1 MASSTLIK
9 SLTRLYNKGSLT
21 KEDIA
26 ERAQKGTIT
35 AEEYEQITGEG
46 ICAEQEVEG

>member
-26 ERAQKGTIT
+26 ERVEKGTI
-35 AEEYEQITGEG
+35 APEDYETITGNAYPANADE
-46 ICAEQEVEG
+46 

>member
-1 MASSTLIK
+1 MASSTLVK

-26 ERAQKGTIT
+26 ERVHKGTIT
-35 AEEYEQITGEG
+35 PEDYEVITGEAYPG
-46 ICAEQEVEG
+46 NADE

>member
-1 MASSTLIK
+1 MASGTLIK

-26 ERAQKGTIT
+26 ERVEKGTIAPEDYKT
-35 AEEYEQITGEG
+35 ITGEVYRG
-46 ICAEQEVEG
+46 